1 MSTIDKS
8 RITHFIKKFNKP
20 EPDSQ
25 LVREVKKFWNQLT
38 PGEKVFAPLCALN
51 LIVFGLW
58 KVPRLQGGMMQ
69 YFCSNPASRVVC
81 WPMVLSTFS
90 HYSAFHIFAN
100 MYVLHSFSNAAVM
113 SLGKEQFLGLYLAA
127 GVISSFSSYMLK
139 AMTKTAGLSLGAVS
153 LLFITFLVLQHSI
166 PVRRDNDNFGL
177 CLHKT
182 PRHTAWN
189 PLPTNVD
196 VFSRYCH
203 QSHHGNRLG
212 WMYFGMEVLRPRRSF
227 GRSFV
232 WCVLGILWKGHLATQ
247 GRYPEILPYKHQV
260 RYKEIV
266 FDGCYC
272 CCWTNFK

>member
-8 RITHFIKKFNKP
+8 RLTHFVKKFKNP

-25 LVREVKKFWNQLT
+25 LVREVKKLWNQLT
-38 PGEKVFAPLCALN
+38 PGEKVFAPLCTLN

-58 KVPRLQGGMMQ
+58 RVPRLQGTMMK

-127 GVISSFSSYMLK
+127 GVISSFSSYILK
-139 AMTKTAGLSLGAVS
+139 AMTTTAGLSLGAVS
-153 LLFITFLVLQHSI
+153 FLIIPFLVYRQPLI

-177 CLHKT
+177 CLHKI
-182 PRHTAWN
+182 PRHTTWN
-189 PLPTNVD
+189 PLPANVY

-203 QSHHGNRLG
+203 QGHHGNRLG
-212 WMYFGMEVLRPRRSF
+212 WLYYGVEVL
-227 GRSFV
+227 
-232 WCVLGILWKGHLATQ
+232 
-247 GRYPEILPYKHQV
+247 
-260 RYKEIV
+260 
-266 FDGCYC
+266 
-272 CCWTNFK
+272 